1 MTLQAKQFGSK
12 CTLSEKF
19 INQVILQVDYPKLF
33 TMKVLGFLE
42 YLYMYL
48 QYVQRGISSY

>member
-33 TMKVLGFLE
+33 TMKDLGFLE

>member
-19 INQVILQVDYPKLF
+19 INQVILQIDYPKLF

-48 QYVQRGISSY
+48 QYALKGISSY